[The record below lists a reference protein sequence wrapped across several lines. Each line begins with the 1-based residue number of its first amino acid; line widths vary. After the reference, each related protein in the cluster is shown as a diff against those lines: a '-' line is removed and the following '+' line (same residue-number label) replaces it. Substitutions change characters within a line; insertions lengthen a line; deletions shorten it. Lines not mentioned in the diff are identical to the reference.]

1 MEPDADEA
9 AEIEELE
16 KDLDALHANM
26 EDKRSRDY
34 DVTERQWNQINSH
47 SGHSHVRTAP
57 FDNFGSTI
65 VCSCSFDAILGKGT
79 DFWWRREKHGPKRC
93 FD

>member
-16 KDLDALHANM
+16 KDLDALHATM
-26 EDKRSRDY
+26 EDKHSRDY

-47 SGHSHVRTAP
+47 SGHSHVCTSS
-57 FDNFGSTI
+57 FSDWGSM
-65 VCSCSFDAILGKGT
+65 SCMSILS
-79 DFWWRREKHGPKRC
+79 
-93 FD
+93 